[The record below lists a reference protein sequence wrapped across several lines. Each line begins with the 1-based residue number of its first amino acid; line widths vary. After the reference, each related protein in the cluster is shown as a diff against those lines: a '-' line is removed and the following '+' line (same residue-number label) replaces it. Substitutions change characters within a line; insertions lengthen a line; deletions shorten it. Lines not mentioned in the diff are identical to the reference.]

1 MSLGACSTRREE
13 AVTIQYSFIHS
24 LIHSHSNYF
33 KELGAVRGAENTK
46 LERSSISLTC
56 VLRTLLSTTGGQQ
69 SNIYY
74 NLIWGSVLESYP
86 GEGNGNP
93 LQYSCLENSIDRGA
107 WQATVHWVTKSR
119 TRLSD

>member
-74 NLIWGSVLESYP
+74 NLIWGSVLESYV
-86 GEGNGNP
+86 GSS
-93 LQYSCLENSIDRGA
+93 QIFII
-107 WQATVHWVTKSR
+107 T
-119 TRLSD
+119 